1 METLAYIHLALAH
14 EAPTSTEYTGL
25 ETTWENP
32 KLLHWLIEPHRSTST
47 TVGMLALTVAL
58 GVLGMARQASAVVQ
72 QGDRGQEVTA
82 IQQRLQQLGYFK
94 GNITGYFGSL
104 TKGAVIQFQQAKGL
118 TPDGVV
124 GRTTEASLLEQPQQ
138 SPKSVSHSSKDT
150 WKLGDRGEHISVLQ
164 ESLAAAGFSS
174 GANGIFD
181 EPTQKAVR
189 QFQRSKGLTV
199 DGVVGTQTRAALPAI
214 GGSSQTT
221 APAKASSRSNIQ
233 ALQRRLQ
240 AQGFY
245 RGPIDGNWGRQTQ
258 AAVEAAQRTDSVS
271 VKDNDLK
278 NGGY

>member
-1 METLAYIHLALAH
+1 METLAYLHLALAH
-14 EAPTSTEYTGL
+14 EATTFTEYTGL
-25 ETTWENP
+25 ETTWESR
-32 KLLHWLIEPHRSTST
+32 KLLNWLTQPHRSTST

-72 QGDRGQEVTA
+72 QGARGQEVTA

-104 TKGAVIQFQQAKGL
+104 TKEAVIQFQQAKGL
-118 TPDGVV
+118 TPDGIV
-124 GRTTEASLLEQPQQ
+124 GRTTEASLLEQAEQ
-138 SPKSVSHSSKDT
+138 SPKPVRQSSNDT

-174 GANGIFD
+174 GTNGIFD
-181 EPTQKAVR
+181 EPTQEAVR
-189 QFQRSKGLTV
+189 RFQQAKGLTV
-199 DGVVGTQTRAALPAI
+199 DGVVGPQTRAALPAI
-214 GGSSQTT
+214 SQSNQST

-245 RGPIDGNWGRQTQ
+245 SGPIDGNWGPQTQ
-258 AAVEAAQRTDSVS
+258 AAVEAAQRAYSVS
-271 VKDNDLK
+271 TKDLR

>member
-1 METLAYIHLALAH
+1 METLAYLHLALAH
-14 EAPTSTEYTGL
+14 EATTFTEYTGL
-25 ETTWENP
+25 ETTWESR
-32 KLLHWLIEPHRSTST
+32 KLLNWLTQPHRSTST

-72 QGDRGQEVTA
+72 QGARGQEVTA

-104 TKGAVIQFQQAKGL
+104 TKEAVIQFQQAKGL
-118 TPDGVV
+118 TPDGIV
-124 GRTTEASLLEQPQQ
+124 GRTTEASLLEQPEQ
-138 SPKSVSHSSKDT
+138 SLKPVRQSSNDT
-150 WKLGDRGEHISVLQ
+150 LKLGDRGEHISVLQ

-174 GANGIFD
+174 GTNGIFD
-181 EPTQKAVR
+181 EPTQEAVR
-189 QFQRSKGLTV
+189 RFQQAKGLTV
-199 DGVVGTQTRAALPAI
+199 DGVVGPQTRAALPAI
-214 GGSSQTT
+214 SQSNQST

-245 RGPIDGNWGRQTQ
+245 SGPIDGNWGPQTQ
-258 AAVEAAQRTDSVS
+258 AAVEAAQRAYSVS
-271 VKDNDLK
+271 TKDLR

>member
-1 METLAYIHLALAH
+1 METLAYLHLALAH
-14 EAPTSTEYTGL
+14 EATTFTEYTGL
-25 ETTWENP
+25 ETTWESR
-32 KLLHWLIEPHRSTST
+32 KLLNWLTHPHRSTST

-72 QGDRGQEVTA
+72 QGARGQEVTA

-104 TKGAVIQFQQAKGL
+104 TKEAVIQFQQAKGL
-118 TPDGVV
+118 TPDGIV
-124 GRTTEASLLEQPQQ
+124 GRTTEASLLEQPEQ
-138 SPKSVSHSSKDT
+138 SLKPVRQSSNDT
-150 WKLGDRGEHISVLQ
+150 LKLGDRGEHISVLQ

-174 GANGIFD
+174 GTNGIFD
-181 EPTQKAVR
+181 EPTQEAVR
-189 QFQRSKGLTV
+189 RFQQAKGLTV
-199 DGVVGTQTRAALPAI
+199 DGVVGPQTRAALPAI
-214 GGSSQTT
+214 SQSNQST

-245 RGPIDGNWGRQTQ
+245 SGPIDGNWGPQTQ
-258 AAVEAAQRTDSVS
+258 AAVEAAQRAYSVS
-271 VKDNDLK
+271 TKDLR

>member
-1 METLAYIHLALAH
+1 METLAYLHLALAH
-14 EAPTSTEYTGL
+14 EATTFTEYTGL
-25 ETTWENP
+25 ETTWESR
-32 KLLHWLIEPHRSTST
+32 KLLNWLTQPHRSTST

-72 QGDRGQEVTA
+72 QGARGQEVTA

-104 TKGAVIQFQQAKGL
+104 TKEAVIQFQQAKGL
-118 TPDGVV
+118 TPDGIV
-124 GRTTEASLLEQPQQ
+124 GRTTEASLLEQPEQ
-138 SPKSVSHSSKDT
+138 SPKPVRQSSNDT

-174 GANGIFD
+174 GTNGIFD
-181 EPTQKAVR
+181 EPTQEAVR
-189 QFQRSKGLTV
+189 RFQQAKGLTV
-199 DGVVGTQTRAALPAI
+199 DGVVGPQTRAALPAI
-214 GGSSQTT
+214 SQSNQST

-245 RGPIDGNWGRQTQ
+245 SGPIDGNWGPQTQ
-258 AAVEAAQRTDSVS
+258 AAVEAAQRAYSVS
-271 VKDNDLK
+271 TKDLR

>member
-1 METLAYIHLALAH
+1 METLAYLHLALAH
-14 EAPTSTEYTGL
+14 EATTFTEYTGL
-25 ETTWENP
+25 ETTWESR
-32 KLLHWLIEPHRSTST
+32 KLLNWLTQPHRSTST

-72 QGDRGQEVTA
+72 QGARGQEVTA
-82 IQQRLQQLGYFK
+82 IQERLQQLGYFK

-104 TKGAVIQFQQAKGL
+104 TKEAVIQFQQAKGL
-118 TPDGVV
+118 TPDGIV
-124 GRTTEASLLEQPQQ
+124 GRTTEASLLEQPEQ
-138 SPKSVSHSSKDT
+138 SPKPVRQSSNDT

-181 EPTQKAVR
+181 EPTQEAVR
-189 QFQRSKGLTV
+189 RFQRAKGLMV
-199 DGVVGTQTRAALPAI
+199 DGVVGPQTRAALPAI
-214 GGSSQTT
+214 SQSNQTT
-221 APAKASSRSNIQ
+221 ATAKPSSRFNIQ

-245 RGPIDGNWGRQTQ
+245 RGPIDGNWGPQTQ
-258 AAVEAAQRTDSVS
+258 AAVEAAQRAYSVS
-271 VKDNDLK
+271 TKDLK